1 MKKLYSSWEYFQTKT
16 LKPGDLFSYGVGTCA
31 KDVILKAKKLG
42 GLLEY
47 VPPTDPDYKFGNG
60 GAMVRVLSAIK

>member
-1 MKKLYSSWEYFQTKT
+1 M
-16 LKPGDLFSYGVGTCA
+16 
-31 KDVILKAKKLG
+31 KKLG

-60 GAMVRVLSAIK
+60 GVMVRVLSAIK